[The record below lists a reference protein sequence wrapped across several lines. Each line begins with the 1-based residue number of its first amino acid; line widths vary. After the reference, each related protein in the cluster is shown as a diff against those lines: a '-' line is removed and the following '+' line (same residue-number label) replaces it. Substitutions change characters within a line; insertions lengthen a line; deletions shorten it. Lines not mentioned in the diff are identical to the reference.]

1 VHTQTVPQVT
11 GVCQQALVALHA
23 PEQVAVL
30 SELFAAYLRQHCNV
44 RAVPSDFLELVA
56 RGMQHLRQKGRTNV
70 IYSMAKAVGTMRSD
84 GSDSLLPTAR
94 MPMGLIEYAVNFYT
108 VSSVQKVH
116 EYYVSVC
123 RILETMTS
131 LTCN

>member
-1 VHTQTVPQVT
+1 MHAQTVPQVT

-30 SELFAAYLRQHCNV
+30 SELFAADLRQHCNV
-44 RAVPSDFLELVA
+44 RAVPSDFLELAA
-56 RGMQHLRQKGRTNV
+56 RGMQHLRQKGRMNV
-70 IYSMAKAVGTMRSD
+70 IYSMRSD
-84 GSDSLLPTAR
+84 DSDSLLPTAR

-116 EYYVSVC
+116 EYYVSVR